1 MFAPVDRLDEWRVFV
16 SVASKRSFVE
26 AARAL
31 GRSPQAV
38 TRAVAAIER
47 RLGTRLLN
55 RTTRSV
61 ALTSEGEAHLER
73 ARTLVA
79 DADALENPADAGAPL
94 TGRVSVTAPVLF
106 GQLHVAPVVYEFLRE
121 HPELDAR
128 LVLLDRV
135 VSLVDEGLDLGV
147 RIGALPDSS
156 LRSRVVGHVRS
167 VVCASPAYLR
177 RAGQPRTPEA
187 LSKHSCIAFEGT
199 APIPDRW
206 TFSADGRERAVLV
219 KPRIVVN
226 AGAAAI
232 EAALQGFGVLRALS
246 YQVDRLVAQKKLVV
260 LLERFEPA
268 PVPVQLIQLPGRPNR
283 SASAL
288 VEFAAERLR
297 ARLASVSP

>member
-1 MFAPVDRLDEWRVFV
+1 MFATVDRLDEWRVFV

-31 GRSPQAV
+31 GRSPQSV

-177 RAGQPRTPEA
+177 RAGRPRTPEA

-206 TFSADGRERAVLV
+206 TFSVDGRERAVLV

-246 YQVDRLVAQKKLVV
+246 YQVDRLVTQKKLVV

-283 SASAL
+283 AAPAL